1 MPTNLTT
8 LTAEQLAERAAACM
22 GWVRGG
28 LGNGYW
34 IRPDDTTCGPWTV
47 IGYRDYDIPEYSP
60 ATDEAQAAELMRH
73 AVAAWGA
80 AEFARELL
88 SIKPDWAQEPDDI
101 AGWLATADARA
112 RTCAAV
118 ACLESTDPKPDNERG
133 E

>member
-1 MPTNLTT
+1 MNDLTT

-60 ATDEAQAAELMRH
+60 ATDDAQAAELMRF
-73 AVAAWGA
+73 AVAKCGA
-80 AEFARELL
+80 EAFAQALL
-88 SIKPDWAQEPDDI
+88 RIGSGSPSV
-101 AGWLATADARA
+101 WLATADARA
-112 RTCAAV
+112 RTIAAV
-118 ACLESTDPKPDNERG
+118 ACLEATDLKPENERG